1 MGQEFCQSCGM
12 PLTDTNKGTN
22 SDGSLNNEYCS
33 YCYQKGQFTQDFNMS
48 QMIEFCA
55 QFTDQINKE
64 TGWNLTPEQAKENMR
79 QFFPTL
85 KRWKEKDERTL
96 TEKATGL
103 LAQCKD
109 ITIASIDDEGFP
121 RPVPMSKISSKGCK
135 EVLLATAANSVKA
148 TDFKLNNKAGLCYSN
163 YGDSV
168 GLRGI
173 IEIITDDNIRKEMWQ
188 DWLINHFPYGHTD
201 PNFVLLHFIG
211 KEATFW
217 INGEFAHEK
226 L

>member
-12 PLTDTNKGTN
+12 PLTDINKGTN

-109 ITIASIDDEGFP
+109 ITIA
-121 RPVPMSKISSKGCK
+121 
-135 EVLLATAANSVKA
+135 
-148 TDFKLNNKAGLCYSN
+148 
-163 YGDSV
+163 
-168 GLRGI
+168 
-173 IEIITDDNIRKEMWQ
+173 
-188 DWLINHFPYGHTD
+188 
-201 PNFVLLHFIG
+201 
-211 KEATFW
+211 
-217 INGEFAHEK
+217 
-226 L
+226 

>member
-1 MGQEFCQSCGM
+1 MKQQFCQSCGM

-85 KRWKEKDERTL
+85 KRWKEKDERSRL
-96 TEKATGL
+96 TKNTKKKASY
-103 LAQCKD
+103 
-109 ITIASIDDEGFP
+109 I
-121 RPVPMSKISSKGCK
+121 
-135 EVLLATAANSVKA
+135 
-148 TDFKLNNKAGLCYSN
+148 
-163 YGDSV
+163 
-168 GLRGI
+168 
-173 IEIITDDNIRKEMWQ
+173 
-188 DWLINHFPYGHTD
+188 
-201 PNFVLLHFIG
+201 
-211 KEATFW
+211 
-217 INGEFAHEK
+217 
-226 L
+226 